1 MEAKPDAVDTAQSHG
16 ERVAHSRGFEWFAR
30 SGFVARGFI
39 YGIIGV
45 LALKLAL
52 PETSGSTTSQQG
64 ALQQIAQEPFGEW
77 LLIAMAVGLAGYAI
91 WRLIR
96 AAIGHGPESEE
107 SGLDR
112 IGGAVSGILYG
123 VLCATAVSILID
135 SGSSSSGGAS
145 QTTGGVLGWTGGTWI
160 VGIGGAILVGVGLE
174 QAYKGL
180 KQKFLEKSKTEQMSP
195 RVEQGFTFLGVFGH
209 LARAVVFVL
218 TGYFLIKAAIDFNPQ
233 EAVTIDGALSELA
246 DASYGPVLL
255 GIVSA
260 GLIGFGLYSLVDA
273 RFRKI

>member
-1 MEAKPDAVDTAQSHG
+1 MATKPEAVDTAQSHG

-45 LALKLAL
+45 LALELAL
-52 PETSGSTTSQQG
+52 PDTSGTTTTQQG
-64 ALQQIAQEPFGEW
+64 ALKQIAQEPFGEW
-77 LLIAMAVGLAGYAI
+77 LLIAMAIGLAGYAL

-112 IGGAVSGILYG
+112 IAGAVSGVMYG
-123 VLCATAVSILID
+123 VLCATAISILID
-135 SGSSSSGGAS
+135 SGSSSSSGAS
-145 QTTGGVLGWTGGTWI
+145 QTTGGVLGWPGGTWI
-160 VGIGGAILVGVGLE
+160 VGIAGAVLVGVGLE
-174 QAYKGL
+174 QAYEAF
-180 KQKFLEKSKTEQMSP
+180 KQKFLEKSKTEEMSP
-195 RVEQGFTFLGVFGH
+195 RVEQGFTMLGVFGL

-218 TGYFLIKAAIDFNPQ
+218 IGYFLIRAAIDFNPQ
-233 EAVTIDGALSELA
+233 EAVTIDGALAELK

-273 RFRKI
+273 RFRRI